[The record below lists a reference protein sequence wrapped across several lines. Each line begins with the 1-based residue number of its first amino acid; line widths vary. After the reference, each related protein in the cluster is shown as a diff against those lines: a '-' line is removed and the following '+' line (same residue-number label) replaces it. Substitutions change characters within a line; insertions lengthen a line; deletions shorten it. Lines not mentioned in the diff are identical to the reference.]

1 MSTPQGLAVPQ
12 QRGSLEAG
20 LEFAG
25 TFLSG
30 GVPGIVLTNSPAP
43 PTNFS
48 NARGIRG
55 TSQKRQPPSLRPGFS
70 RVARAPLYW
79 SRPDA
84 DTPSGDDGAQDLRV
98 RGRQRPASAHTN
110 LAAATAEAPE
120 KENMRAVLK

>member
-48 NARGIRG
+48 DARGIRG
-55 TSQKRQPPSLRPGFS
+55 TSRKRHPPSLRPGFS
-70 RVARAPLYW
+70 RVARAPLCR
-79 SRPDA
+79 SRTD
-84 DTPSGDDGAQDLRV
+84 
-98 RGRQRPASAHTN
+98 RGRRYTECDRLNRLTADERFPRRVAASI
-110 LAAATAEAPE
+110 AETP
-120 KENMRAVLK
+120 KM